1 MRAMIVEELGRPLV
15 AAERP
20 VPEPGA
26 CQVRIRVQA
35 AAVNFADTLLV
46 AGRYQEKPALPFAP
60 GLEVAGVVDAVGVG
74 VRGIVPGQRVLA
86 ILDHGGF
93 AELALAR
100 MEDVVAIPDTMAVEV
115 AAGFAVA
122 YGSAHG
128 GLAWRGA
135 LARGETLLVH
145 GAAGGV
151 GLTAVEVGK
160 AMGARVIATA
170 RGAEKLEVARA
181 HGAEHVL
188 DSEREDLREA
198 IRTLAPE
205 GVDVVFDPVG
215 GRLFEISLRAI
226 AWEGRIV
233 IVGFAGGQVP
243 QIPANLLLVKNAAAV
258 GLFWG
263 SYRRHDPERLVE
275 SLETLLGWWQQG
287 LLRPHVSHVLPLER
301 ANEALELLRA
311 RASTGKVVLTMG
323 GADPTQG

>member
-1 MRAMIVEELGRPLV
+1 MRAMIVEELGKPLRL
-15 AAERP
+15 ALRP

-26 CQVRIRVQA
+26 CHVRIRVAA

-46 AGRYQEKPALPFAP
+46 QGRYQEKPALPFAP

-74 VRGIVPGQRVLA
+74 VRGITPGQRVLA

-93 AELALAR
+93 AEFALAR
-100 MEDVVAIPDTMAVEV
+100 MEDVVPIPEAMGFDV

-160 AMGARVIATA
+160 AMGAQVIATA
-170 RGAEKLEVARA
+170 RGREKLEIARA
-181 HGAEHVL
+181 HGADHVL

-198 IRTLAPE
+198 IRALAPD

-215 GRLFEISLRAI
+215 GRLFDIALRAI

-275 SLETLLGWWQQG
+275 SLETLLGWWQDG
-287 LLRPHVSHVLPLER
+287 LLKPHVSHRLPLEQ
-301 ANEALELLRA
+301 ANEALDLLRS
-311 RASTGKVVLTMG
+311 RSSTGKVVLTIG
-323 GADPTQG
+323 GTATTQG

>member
-1 MRAMIVEELGRPLV
+1 MRAMIVEELGRPLRP
-15 AAERP
+15 AERP

-26 CQVRIRVQA
+26 CHVRIRVAA

-46 AGRYQEKPALPFAP
+46 EGRYQEKPALPFAP

-74 VRGIVPGQRVLA
+74 VRGIAPGQRVLA

-100 MEDVVAIPDTMAVEV
+100 MEDVVAIPDAMGFDT

-160 AMGARVIATA
+160 AMGATVIATA
-170 RGAEKLEVARA
+170 RGAEKLEIARA
-181 HGAEHVL
+181 HGADHAL

-198 IRTLAPE
+198 LRALAPD

-215 GRLFEISLRAI
+215 GRLFDLSLRVI

-243 QIPANLLLVKNAAAV
+243 QIPANLLLVKNAAAI

-263 SYRRHDPERLVE
+263 SYRKHDPERLVE
-275 SLETLLGWWQQG
+275 SLETLLGWWQAG
-287 LLRPHVSHVLPLER
+287 LLKPHVSHRLPLER
-301 ANEALELLRA
+301 ANEALDLLRS
-311 RASTGKVVLTMG
+311 RTSTGKVVLTIG
-323 GADPTQG
+323 GADPTRG